1 MAKKRATIDWR
12 FIFGK
17 RLSGPGRAPRASRED
32 SPTPRVVCTVEW
44 CPGCP
49 REPTARGV
57 CLSIQSGL
65 RGHTGGRGPCERET
79 ESERVYNIFS
89 CIVLIA
95 FRCALQLGSMF
106 ENWAQ
111 SKASAEYHHLGI
123 LSDLFTGRNRPTG
136 GNPGRSTGGRVS
148 SDLCKQT
155 CSGPESTY
163 LLPSRSD
170 YRR

>member
-79 ESERVYNIFS
+79 ESERMYNIF
-89 CIVLIA
+89 
-95 FRCALQLGSMF
+95 
-106 ENWAQ
+106 
-111 SKASAEYHHLGI
+111 
-123 LSDLFTGRNRPTG
+123 
-136 GNPGRSTGGRVS
+136 
-148 SDLCKQT
+148 
-155 CSGPESTY
+155 
-163 LLPSRSD
+163 
-170 YRR
+170 